1 MKALLSIPALVR
13 EVKNIDPESAVNIGM
28 INYLIDEK
36 YQTMYQI
43 KKRPKRKS
51 KKPKN
56 VKNGA

>member
-43 KKRPKRKS
+43 KKTPK
-51 KKPKN
+51 KKIK
-56 VKNGA
+56 KAEKT